1 MWRSTSRW
9 WAEDREDARQT
20 AALQILLAGR
30 RGLDKDRGYY
40 FGAARKG
47 VAMWI
52 RAWLRPSRATFPLL
66 VRFEELLAAETSMA
80 DSMLRNLES
89 LAPLLRG
96 QRIKSRKSTD
106 AEIELEIEYC
116 LLMIEG
122 YTIDEAAVKL
132 GRTRRNTHALRERVV
147 PRLQMIADGKQPEI
161 KPVNVNP
168 ASIAALRKLA
178 GDPEAVRAR
187 NKAISAAKRRRD
199 QIRRTA

>member
-1 MWRSTSRW
+1 MRRTSRW

-20 AALQILLAGR
+20 AALEILLASR
-30 RGLDKDRGYY
+30 RGVAKDRGYY

-47 VAMWI
+47 VALWI
-52 RAWLRPSRATFPLL
+52 RYWLRPMRATFPLL
-66 VRFEELLAAETSMA
+66 PRFEELLAAETSMA

-96 QRIKSRKSTD
+96 QRIKIRKSTD

-122 YTIDEAAVKL
+122 NTIDEAAEKL

-147 PRLQMIADGKQPEI
+147 PRLQMIADGKRPEI

-168 ASIAALRKLA
+168 ASVAALRKLA
-178 GDPEAVRAR
+178 QDPEALRKR
-187 NKAISAAKRRRD
+187 NRAISAAKRFKSGV
-199 QIRRTA
+199 AH